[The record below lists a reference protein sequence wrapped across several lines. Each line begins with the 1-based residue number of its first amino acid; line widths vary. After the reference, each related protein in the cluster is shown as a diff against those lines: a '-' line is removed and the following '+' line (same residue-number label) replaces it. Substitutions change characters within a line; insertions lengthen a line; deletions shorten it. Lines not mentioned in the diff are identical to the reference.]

1 MPELRWYRDYSSLT
15 FESGIFL
22 YFEEACKM
30 DLEKK
35 YAHKRVEEG
44 KYAFWR
50 DSGFF
55 KSGMDLTKEPYTI
68 VIPPPNV
75 TGKLHLGHAW
85 DNTMQDILIRKKRM
99 EGYDALYLPGMDHA
113 GIATQAKI
121 DARLRERGIDRFE
134 IGREAFLKEAWSW
147 KEEYADFIR
156 DQWAALGISVDYDKE
171 RFTLDTGLNKAVNH
185 VFIKLYEK
193 GLVYRKERIINW
205 DVQAKTALS
214 NIEVE
219 HEEVEGALYYFKYL
233 LEEDQDDHILIATT
247 RPETIFADTAL
258 IVHPEDEKRAKY
270 VGKKVIIPGT
280 ERAIPVI
287 ADDYVDREFGTGA
300 LKVTPAH
307 DPNDFQI
314 GERHN
319 LEMPICMEENGHMN
333 ALAGDYAGMER
344 FECRKALVKDLK
356 ASGLLTKQEVH
367 VHNVGHSERTGVMV
381 EPRLSMQWFVDMD
394 PLAKQALKKS
404 TAQFVPKRFEKIFK
418 RWMED
423 IQDWCISR
431 QLWWGHRIPAYYGPE
446 GDVYVGENP
455 PEGYTQDEDVLDT
468 WFSSALWPFSTLGW
482 PEETEDFKRY
492 YPTQTMV
499 TGYDIIFFW
508 VARMIFQGLEFT
520 GKTPFKHILIH
531 GLIRDSEGRKM
542 SKSLG
547 NGVDPMDI
555 KKDYGIDTLRYFLTT
570 NSAPGQD
577 LRFEI
582 EKVESSWNY
591 INKLWNISRFLLMHI
606 EKMTETDAVIHDEHL
621 ELKDRYILSKLQTT
635 ISEVDKNYESFEF
648 GEAARALYTFTW
660 DEFASWYVEMSK
672 ITFNS
677 GDEATIQTTKAV
689 IHKVWMSVLKMLH
702 PFMPFM
708 TEEVYQQM
716 PLKTKKSIMVSDWP
730 EADDRYLDKESENK
744 ADIIKTLIQK
754 VRHVRNTYQV
764 PYLQGID
771 LKIETD
777 EATQTII
784 EGEASVIKDFVNPE
798 SLSLSETVAKDKNML
813 SFVTPRFT
821 LYIPLGSVVDL
832 KEELERQKAEEKRLN
847 GEIKRCEGMLNNDK
861 FVNKAPKD
869 KVEAERAKLKDYTQ
883 SLKNVQQR
891 IKDLKNEL

>member
-1 MPELRWYRDYSSLT
+1 ME
-15 FESGIFL
+15 
-22 YFEEACKM
+22 M
-30 DLEKK
+30 EKK
-35 YAHKRVEEG
+35 YANKRVEEG

-55 KSGMDLTKEPYTI
+55 RSGDLSKEPYTI

-134 IGREAFLKEAWSW
+134 IGREAFMKEAWAW
-147 KEEYADFIR
+147 KEEYAEFIR
-156 DQWAALGISVDYDKE
+156 KQWAALGISVDYDKE
-171 RFTLDTGLNKAVNH
+171 RFTLDEGLNKAVNH

-233 LEEDQDDHILIATT
+233 VEGDEDDYILIATT

-258 IVHPEDEKRAKY
+258 IIHPEDEDRKKY
-270 VGKKVIIPGT
+270 LDKKVLIPGT
-280 ERAIPVI
+280 NRAIPVI

-307 DPNDFQI
+307 DPNDFEI
-314 GERHN
+314 GERHG
-319 LEMPICMEENGHMN
+319 LDMPICMNEDGRMN
-333 ALAGDYAGMER
+333 ELAEKYEGMER
-344 FECRKALVKDLK
+344 FECRKALVQDMKD
-356 ASGLLTKQEVH
+356 AGLLTKQEVH

-381 EPRLSMQWFVDMD
+381 EPRLSMQWFVKMD
-394 PLAKQALKKS
+394 PLAKQSLEKS
-404 TAQFVPKRFEKIFK
+404 TAEFVPSRFEKIFK

-446 GDVYVGENP
+446 GEVYVGENP
-455 PEGYTQDEDVLDT
+455 PSGYVQDEDVLDT

-482 PEETEDFKRY
+482 PDETKDFKRY

-508 VARMIFQGLEFT
+508 VARMIFQGIEFT
-520 GKTPFKHILIH
+520 GKTPFKHVLIH

-555 KKDYGIDTLRYFLTT
+555 KEKYGIDTLRYFLTT

-606 EKMTETDAVIHDEHL
+606 EDMKEEETIIHENHL
-621 ELKDRYILSKLQTT
+621 ELKDRYILSRLQST
-635 ISEVDKNYESFEF
+635 IREVDKNYEAFEF

-672 ITFNS
+672 ITFKS
-677 GDEATIQTTKAV
+677 GDEATIKTTKAV
-689 IHKVWMSVLKMLH
+689 TYKVWMSVLKMLH

-716 PLKTKKSIMVSDWP
+716 PFKKHESIMVSDWVQV
-730 EADDRYLDKESENK
+730 EDEYADEKSVYE

-754 VRHVRNTYQV
+754 VRHVRNTYSV
-764 PYLQGID
+764 PYLQGVE
-771 LKIETD
+771 LNIETD
-777 EATQTII
+777 EATKAII
-784 EGEASVIKDFVNPE
+784 EKEKAVIDSFVNPSSMTIQSSIE
-798 SLSLSETVAKDKNML
+798 KDKNSL

-832 KEELERQKAEEKRLN
+832 KEELNRQQSEEKRLN

-861 FVNKAPKD
+861 FVNKAPKE
-869 KVEAERAKLKDYTQ
+869 KVEAERTKLSDY
-883 SLKNVQQR
+883 KNALQNVKQR
-891 IKDLKNEL
+891 IKDLEDEI